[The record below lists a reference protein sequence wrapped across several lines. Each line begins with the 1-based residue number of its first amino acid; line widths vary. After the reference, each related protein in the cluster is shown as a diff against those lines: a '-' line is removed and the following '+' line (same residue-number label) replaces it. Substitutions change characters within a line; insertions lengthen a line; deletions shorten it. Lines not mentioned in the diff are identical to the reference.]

1 MSSQNNGDIQL
12 EDLPPGGAAETPP
25 QLSLHGASSSSE
37 LAPLD
42 PVSPIETEPSDTVST
57 DGDGVSIAS
66 QAVSISGSVQVATG
80 LLPNISAVECAD
92 MSR

>member
-12 EDLPPGGAAETPP
+12 EVLPPGGAAETP
-25 QLSLHGASSSSE
+25 QLS
-37 LAPLD
+37 PLD
-42 PVSPIETEPSDTVST
+42 PVSPIETDTSDIVSI

-92 MSR
+92 RSR